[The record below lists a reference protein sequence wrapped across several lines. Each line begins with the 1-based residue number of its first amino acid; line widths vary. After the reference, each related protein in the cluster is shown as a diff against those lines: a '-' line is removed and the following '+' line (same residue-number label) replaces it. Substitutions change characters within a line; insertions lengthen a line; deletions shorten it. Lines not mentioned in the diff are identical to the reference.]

1 MFSAV
6 KISSLAVDVSIV
18 EVSGFVTAVVVV
30 VCSVDASVVNMNFG
44 SRIGLGEEFL
54 LRALTMMPPSTFTVT
69 VFNVVTGSIVVV
81 VVVCD
86 VFDIETVLI
95 GVVVVEVVEDV
106 VGVVAVED
114 VVGVV
119 AVENVVAVVAKVEET
134 FLLRGLAGGVIRIEG
149 RFLGFSELFPL
160 ESLVGTSVVCSS
172 DIS

>member
-1 MFSAV
+1 MVPCYMLLFR
-6 KISSLAVDVSIV
+6 
-18 EVSGFVTAVVVV
+18 GVVV
-30 VCSVDASVVNMNFG
+30 
-44 SRIGLGEEFL
+44 
-54 LRALTMMPPSTFTVT
+54 T
-69 VFNVVTGSIVVV
+69 VVV

-86 VFDIETVLI
+86 VFDVETVLI